1 MRRVSCIMALFFFL
15 TAQSQNK
22 DLPDVG
28 IIPKIVVKAIGVN
41 TDIQGI
47 IKNDSNL
54 FKTLSSELIIIS
66 NMGAKN
72 ASKAEQKDNFSIAPD
87 EVKIVATK
95 NINVADTD
103 NIIVLFLIYEDV
115 KLIARDR
122 KELRRQKND
131 PNVSDGLEIKGLV
144 VENVRSK
151 VGKDF
156 YDYFYQQFTLKNPE
170 SDQLVKVEE
179 QLGIGIGT
187 RIQIKV
193 QEDLVFESF
202 ARPNEEQLVNLANSA
217 VARVLQYFKQKER
230 QKQLLR
236 QF

>member
-1 MRRVSCIMALFFFL
+1 MALFFFL

-103 NIIVLFLIYEDV
+103 NIIVLFLIYEDE